1 MSEHLPSYNERQNCK
16 LAQAWY
22 ERIDDTVHSTRP
34 IGETNYDEA
43 CLDAVD
49 FYSQMANVM
58 LRELMF
64 AAEDAKKLDPRL
76 QMYSV
81 KKVHDECV
89 KRLEALRDE
98 IDDWLDE
105 NVKPKLRPTTKELLI
120 QYTPEELQQILR
132 EELSAVGVDPD
143 DANAVQEML
152 QPINWNAASVTS

>member
-1 MSEHLPSYNERQNCK
+1 MSEHLLSYNERQNFK

-34 IGETNYDEA
+34 VGETNYDEE
-43 CLDAVD
+43 CLNSVNFYWQMVD
-49 FYSQMANVM
+49 LM
-58 LRELMF
+58 LQELMF

-89 KRLEALRDE
+89 KRLAAIRNE

-105 NVKPKLRPTTKELLI
+105 NIKIIPSNSSTNLVKDSVVKRA
-120 QYTPEELQQILR
+120 LQKNYVKNSKI
-132 EELSAVGVDPD
+132 A
-143 DANAVQEML
+143 
-152 QPINWNAASVTS
+152 